1 ALSDHSEIVEGVLA
15 REHDTLQ
22 TKLLENSRA
31 RLVVDGHLR
40 RAVNLELRIELP
52 DEANETEVLDDDRVD
67 AAVDRL
73 DEDVQR
79 EIDAAS
85 ASMCEATRFRELV
98 ECELRTFVAGVES
111 LCAEIHGVRAV

>member
-22 TKLLENSRA
+22 TKLLENGRA

-73 DEDVQR
+73 AEEPECIGELVRLDEDVQR
-79 EIDAAS
+79 EIDAAA
-85 ASMCEATRFRELV
+85 ASMCDATRFREL
-98 ECELRTFVAGVES
+98 
-111 LCAEIHGVRAV
+111 